1 MVTYVGGLPEWWGIR
16 LRIEQPSSQTES
28 SRQKRPLR
36 KRPSSGRLSVTTNS
50 KGQLLFCL
58 RRVVEQRKHEPQ
70 SIQQQ
75 GGTLL
80 LCRAARES

>member
-1 MVTYVGGLPEWWGIR
+1 MVTYVGACRNGGGYAFG
-16 LRIEQPSSQTES
+16 PSSHPVKRSS

-36 KRPSSGRLSVTTNS
+36 KRPSSARLSVTMNS

-58 RRVVEQRKHEPQ
+58 RRVVEQPKHEPQ
-70 SIQQQ
+70 GIQQQ

-80 LCRAARES
+80 LCRAAKES